1 MVTLIL
7 LSNASSLALEQPG
20 SIVLRMSGPRRRIF
34 RASSTISGMRLWKT
48 ACGLPVRDARQPRA
62 LRLEVAREPA
72 ARLGPRRHRDHDPAP
87 GAVHSRHAGDR
98 FDPPAAEIP
107 MTPTTTAA
115 ATVVTAALP
124 AAAGASEHAPA
135 WTHADLEHGSGT
147 QRRIRDPHILDH
159 RAFDVEKLFEYAVH
173 QAPAAG

>member
-1 MVTLIL
+1 HR
-7 LSNASSLALEQPG
+7 SQSGRQLAKTQAC
-20 SIVLRMSGPRRRIF
+20 RR
-34 RASSTISGMRLWKT
+34 
-48 ACGLPVRDARQPRA
+48 PVR
-62 LRLEVAREPA
+62 
-72 ARLGPRRHRDHDPAP
+72 
-87 GAVHSRHAGDR
+87 
-98 FDPPAAEIP
+98 PPAAEIL
-107 MTPTTTAA
+107 MTLTTTAA